1 MAQTPPEPGH
11 DRDRLAFQ
19 TFRIRRSWGTIPDA
33 RIPIMDRT
41 AIAAIIIGLGG
52 TVAAMVYPVKYPEAP
67 KWAVNLN
74 WWGGLFL
81 VFAGV
86 IYLMTEHV
94 GSAIIATLGWFWGY
108 IIALLHMTAF
118 WLVMVFAAGMAAHR
132 WSIPLILTW
141 WTQAQVDR
149 SPIVTTWQTPLQ
161 VAERFVDP
169 DVFSKYRTAQENA
182 KSPAAKVKLLEAELS
197 GTVESEIISELKEQL
212 TGAAR
217 ARDDADYVAR
227 RRHADVV
234 EYLRGAL
241 KSQILV
247 AKGCKVVRR
256 KTGEIIK
263 EKEQYLPNDWGI
275 TIAGVDVIDLNT
287 AIVQNGFPQ
296 NVHRDVL
303 IGRDEKRLLAAK
315 KST

>member
-1 MAQTPPEPGH
+1 
-11 DRDRLAFQ
+11 
-19 TFRIRRSWGTIPDA
+19 
-33 RIPIMDRT
+33 MDRT
-41 AIAAIIIGLGG
+41 AIAAIVIGLGG
-52 TVAAMVYPVKYPEAP
+52 TVAAMVYPVKYPNAP
-67 KWAVNLN
+67 KWAVNLS
-74 WWGGLFL
+74 WWGGWFL

-118 WLVMVFAAGMAAHR
+118 WFVMVFAAGMAAHR

-141 WTQAQVDR
+141 WTQAQAQAQVYR
-149 SPIVTTWQTPLQ
+149 TPIVTTWQTPLQ
-161 VAERFVDP
+161 AAERFVDP
-169 DVFSKYRTAQENA
+169 DLFSKYRTAEENA
-182 KSPAAKVKLLEAELS
+182 KSLAEKVKLLEAELS
-197 GTVESEIISELKEQL
+197 GTVESEIISVLKEQL
-212 TGAAR
+212 TGAAG

-227 RRHADVV
+227 RRRADVV
-234 EYLRGAL
+234 ECLRGAL

-247 AKGCKVVRR
+247 AKGCKVVRK

-275 TIAGVDVIDLNT
+275 IINGVDAIDLNT
-287 AIVQNGFPQ
+287 AVVQNGFPHK
-296 NVHRDVL
+296 VYSDVL
-303 IGRDEKRLLAAK
+303 IGRDERRLSTAK